1 MCGLGQQSIVSQ
13 LQTHL
18 PSIIFCKSRQT
29 SLIHKYMYRYPT
41 SIQATVHVSCNTYTE
56 KHLSRKRSFNS
67 LAILNCFYAN
77 TPRMNSNLLIG
88 IIEKQNSVIKISNCY
103 KIHSAIKNV
112 LDFHILITSIGLIH
126 LYLMDVC

>member
-18 PSIIFCKSRQT
+18 PSIIFYKTRQT
-29 SLIHKYMYRYPT
+29 SLIHKYMYGYPT
-41 SIQATVHVSCNTYTE
+41 SIQATVHVSCNTYTK

-67 LAILNCFYAN
+67 LAILNCSYAN
-77 TPRMNSNLLIG
+77 TPRIG
-88 IIEKQNSVIKISNCY
+88 IIEKQNSVIKISICY
-103 KIHSAIKNV
+103 KIHIVIKNV
-112 LDFHILITSIGLIH
+112 LYFRISITSIALIH